1 MRQLILK
8 LDDIGR
14 ETHRA
19 IFDTVLWSMETKLPI
34 SIGTIGNTLSQMPIE
49 VVELIKLG
57 IRLGFV
63 EIWNHGNGHIRYDL
77 NDLEIAIADF
87 RDGHQAIIDK
97 FETEPKGFGFPFNKY
112 TSDLVVAI
120 RNIYPQYFIYETDFS
135 QFKLLSPEF
144 NSLADGQPR
153 FDYFMGRVASGNNVP
168 QGILLQAHPPRWS
181 DTGFSAFKQCVEHL
195 VEQHKFSCIKASDVG
210 EHIKDSIPTP
220 RSTIYPSLRA
230 KEITKLADLWE
241 NSSFELN
248 KTLSNFKSYFLPRFI
263 ADAEKNYIQVS
274 RVIYP
279 FKPKKILDVGCGL
292 GNWSLPFLLAKSC
305 KSLVLNDINATI
317 VQALTMASAA
327 IDSKDSLVL
336 DSRDLL
342 QIPNEHKYRVDFL
355 VCANTFNYL
364 DPVDFFRFAQSAT
377 VPGARLLLMYQTG
390 AFNKLRF
397 RSAVDSNDPAVLS
410 EVLSSDLAMLMH
422 REYCL
427 HPTQVRHVFS
437 TDEISKLAVMFDFGV
452 ESHFVPSGE
461 TKLDG
466 ESVYECLLLRRT
478 TGMKDAIL
486 AREEW
491 LTECKRFVDH
501 AFGPRAFYEAGFPV
515 ISGTSPFSYYDEW
528 HLPGSIPT
536 ADAMT
541 LQNLK
546 KSIAAIRQGET
557 FDFAVPNEITEQLK
571 TFTDRVINA
580 GNSFLKKQ

>member
-19 IFDTVLWSMETKLPI
+19 IFDTVLWSMETKHPI
-34 SIGTIGNTLSQMPIE
+34 SIGAIGNTLSKMPME
-49 VVELIKLG
+49 VIELIKLG
-57 IRLGFV
+57 TRLGFV

-77 NDLEIAIADF
+77 NNLETVIADL
-87 RDGHQAIIDK
+87 RDGHQAIIEK
-97 FETEPKGFGFPFNKY
+97 FESEPKGFGFPFNKY
-112 TSDLVVAI
+112 TSELIVAI

-135 QFKLLSPEF
+135 HFKLLSPEF

-153 FDYFMGRVASGNNVP
+153 FDYFMGRVGSGNNAP
-168 QGILLQAHPPRWS
+168 QRIVLQAHPPRWS
-181 DTGFSAFKQCVEHL
+181 NIGFSAFKQCVEHL

-210 EHIKDSIPTP
+210 EKIKDSSDQA
-220 RSTIYPSLRA
+220 RSTMYPSLRA
-230 KEITKLADLWE
+230 NEITKLSDLWE
-241 NSSFELN
+241 KSSSELN

-274 RVIYP
+274 RLIYP

-317 VQALTMASAA
+317 MQALTMASAA
-327 IDSKDSLVL
+327 IESKDSLVL

-342 QIPNEHKYRVDFL
+342 QIPNEHKYIVDFL

-397 RSAVDSNDPAVLS
+397 RSAVESKDTAVLS
-410 EVLSSDLAMLMH
+410 EVLSSDLAMLMR

-491 LTECKRFVDH
+491 LTDCKTFVDH
-501 AFGPRAFYEAGFPV
+501 SFGPRAFTEAGFPDFV
-515 ISGTSPFSYYDEW
+515 GSKPFSYTSEW
-528 HLPGSIPT
+528 TLPVNIPHD
-536 ADAMT
+536 DAIT
-541 LQNLK
+541 LQNIKNTIQAIKLGINSPVITQPDANPKLK
-546 KSIAAIRQGET
+546 QFVAK
-557 FDFAVPNEITEQLK
+557 V
-571 TFTDRVINA
+571 A
-580 GNSFLKKQ
+580 GVMEALNI

>member
-1 MRQLILK
+1 MKQLILK

-19 IFDTVLWSMETKLPI
+19 IFDTVLWSMEKKLPI

-77 NDLEIAIADF
+77 NDLAVAISDL
-87 RDGHQAIIDK
+87 RGGHQSIIDK
-97 FETEPKGFGFPFNKY
+97 FETIPVGFGFPFNRF
-112 TSDLVVAI
+112 TPALVVAI

-135 QFKLLSPEF
+135 DFKLLSPEF

-153 FDYFMGRVASGNNVP
+153 FNYFMGRVGIGNNIP
-168 QGILLQAHPPRWS
+168 QGIVLQAHPPRWS
-181 DTGFSAFKQCVEHL
+181 DAGFSAFKLCVEHL
-195 VEQHKFSCIKASDVG
+195 VEQHKFCCIKASDVG
-210 EHIKDSIPTP
+210 EHIKDSSEQP

-230 KEITKLADLWE
+230 DEITKLANLWE
-241 NSSFELN
+241 NSSSELN

-263 ADAEKNYIQVS
+263 ADAKKNYIQVS
-274 RVIYP
+274 REIYP
-279 FKPKKILDVGCGL
+279 FKPKNILDIGCGL

-305 KSLVLNDINATI
+305 KSVILNDINDTI
-317 VQALTMASAA
+317 MKALSMVGDA
-327 IDSKDSLVL
+327 IGTKDNLVL

-342 QIPNEHKYRVDFL
+342 KIPNEHQYRVDFL

-364 DPVDFFRFAQSAT
+364 DPVDFFRFSQSAT

-397 RSAVDSNDPAVLS
+397 RSAMDSKDSAVLS
-410 EVLSSDLAMLMH
+410 EVLSSDLAMLMR

-437 TDEISKLAVMFDFGV
+437 ADEISKLAVMFDFVV

-486 AREEW
+486 ARDEW
-491 LTECKRFVDH
+491 LTDCKKIIDH
-501 AFGPRAFYEAGFPV
+501 TFGLQAFYEAGFPNFSAT
-515 ISGTSPFSYYDEW
+515 IPFSYYDEW
-528 HLPGSIPT
+528 HLPDNIPEN
-536 ADAMT
+536 DAMT
-541 LQNLK
+541 LQSIK
-546 KSIAAIRQGET
+546 KSISEIRQGKTIE
-557 FDFAVPNEITEQLK
+557 FVASDKITEPLK
-571 TFTDRVINA
+571 IFTEKVINA
-580 GNSFLKKQ
+580 YNSLLM